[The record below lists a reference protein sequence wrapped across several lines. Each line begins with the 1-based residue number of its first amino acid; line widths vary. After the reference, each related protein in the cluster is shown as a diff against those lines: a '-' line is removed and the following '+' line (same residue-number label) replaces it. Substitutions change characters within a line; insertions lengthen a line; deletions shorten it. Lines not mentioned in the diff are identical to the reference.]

1 MRLVLRLCYSSTFLK
16 FSSIFIVRCSFSIVL
31 FFTSDI
37 RISMQI
43 QVLQG
48 TFYLRS
54 EFNSEIYLGKS
65 IYCNSNCNK
74 STFISI
80 GKSVFVPGDLIVL
93 GEFFGPVYTV
103 LYIVTG
109 VQKAGE
115 NVSLLRCQL
124 CNFIVICWVL
134 GERYSYSTVKC
145 V

>member
-1 MRLVLRLCYSSTFLK
+1 MRLVLRLCYTSTFLK

-31 FFTSDI
+31 LFTFDI

-93 GEFFGPVYTV
+93 GEYFGPVYM
-103 LYIVTG
+103 
-109 VQKAGE
+109 
-115 NVSLLRCQL
+115 
-124 CNFIVICWVL
+124 
-134 GERYSYSTVKC
+134 YSTVYCYRRAESRGKC
-145 V
+145 

>member
-16 FSSIFIVRCSFSIVL
+16 FSSIFIVRCSFSKVL
-31 FFTSDI
+31 LFTFDI

-93 GEFFGPVYTV
+93 GEYFGPVYIQ
-103 LYIVTG
+103 YCI
-109 VQKAGE
+109 
-115 NVSLLRCQL
+115 LLQACRKQGKML
-124 CNFIVICWVL
+124 VYSGANFAIL
-134 GERYSYSTVKC
+134 L
-145 V
+145 